1 MGRAIVRTAYPTS
14 GVTAFFDKIK
24 GLLDVMWTGICVPS
38 KLVTVTPLVGHTY
51 LCRTGRSFMASKA
64 KTDILLCVKGRAE
77 KHIRMV

>member
-38 KLVTVTPLVGHTY
+38 KLVAVTTLVRHIY
-51 LCRTGRSFMASKA
+51 LY
-64 KTDILLCVKGRAE
+64 
-77 KHIRMV
+77 